1 MGKDHSFA
9 IMSSPEAHRVCSS
22 RSWKNRIPLHRPAT
36 YENFPEGTSV
46 YLFTITKE
54 HDVPASR
61 VSEFE

>member
-9 IMSSPEAHRVCSS
+9 IISSPEAHRVPASY
-22 RSWKNRIPLHRPAT
+22 KNFL
-36 YENFPEGTSV
+36 EGTSV